1 MGNSKKIL
9 RQLLSQLN
17 DTIDVNLNLDTI
29 DEKSIQLIQ
38 NRLSLWSKQIEIEK
52 NIGNEKATAE
62 TTFETHE
69 TQITKIFFNS
79 ILYSLNDAVWSV
91 STDFSEL
98 FFINPSFEE
107 LTGYSQN
114 DLIKEPLLIR
124 KMIHPEDVYI
134 FQNAQLF
141 FNENG
146 YSDYQY
152 RIITK
157 LNSIKWV
164 HVKEL
169 LIRDEVGKSVRI
181 DGVMSD
187 ITENKKAIE
196 NELNRASELLL
207 KQEVLF
213 KLSCMGNDYSFD
225 EKLKKILQNVAKVT
239 STERTSVWVFD
250 KQSRSLFTK
259 CVYRLS
265 ADEFL
270 PESVI
275 EESVYPEYYRR
286 IKEINHLKAIIVN
299 DVTKGTF
306 TSEILHEILIPSGI
320 SSILMIPLTKEDELF
335 GVICL
340 SHIGPKRIWTQDEQV
355 FLTSIASI
363 VSLAF
368 EHEERRIIE
377 TALIEKTRILLEAQN
392 VAKIGNYVIDLYT
405 GEWKSSSVF
414 DHIFGIERTYLRDF
428 KNWLKLI
435 SPEYSSYVLNVF
447 KEVLKQKTVHTKS
460 RFQEEFKIIR
470 QNDKAERW
478 VKVLGEFQYDEF
490 GNPTHMLGTMQD
502 VTDSK
507 KNNDELIKAKEL
519 AEELLTIKDDFL
531 SNMSHEIRTP
541 LNAIIGF
548 TRLLKESEL
557 DEDQLEMM
565 EAIEFSGKN
574 LLVIVND
581 ILDFSKMEA
590 NKMTFE
596 AIPFSLSETVKNVLH
611 LMILKAQEKNIELIY
626 GIDAKLS
633 DVLIGDPT
641 RLNQILIN
649 LLGNAIKFT
658 EEGFV
663 ELELNLVED
672 AVDSTEI
679 EFKIKDTGIGIP
691 IDKIDSIFES
701 FNQASNDTM
710 RKFGG
715 SGLGLT
721 ITKKLIELQGG
732 TIIVKSE
739 VDKGSEF
746 FFRLRFKKDPKMEV
760 PLLEF
765 RKEAFNPNFLE
776 NKRILIVEDIL
787 INQMLIVRILQKWK
801 CELDIVNDGQQAVD
815 ALNDKNYDLILMDL
829 QMPVLDGYEAT
840 RIIRERSDQKA
851 NIPIIALSAH
861 ANKKE
866 EDKCILAGMNALVSK
881 PIDEDFLLFELS
893 KWLLASVKVQLPDK
907 HLFKKKDK
915 PKKKSKGL
923 KKDSIINFEYLNS
936 VTKGDKV
943 FVAEL
948 VELVSTEMPKLL
960 NRIMD
965 FHELKN
971 AESFKKEIHKLKSSI
986 TIFGI
991 DRGKQLIYEMESN
1004 ISETASLEGVDF
1016 KLKELQLICNQLLFE
1031 LKNSNLLN

>member
-9 RQLLSQLN
+9 VQLLNQLN
-17 DTIDVNLNLDTI
+17 DMVDVDFTVDSI
-29 DEKSIQLIQ
+29 DEKSIQVIQ
-38 NRLSLWSKQIEIEK
+38 EKLSHWSQQIGSTKEIEK
-52 NIGNEKATAE
+52 KAE
-62 TTFETHE
+62 IELDNSE
-69 TQITKIFFNS
+69 VTKVFFNS
-79 ILYSLNDAVWSV
+79 ILFSLNDAVWSV
-91 STDFSEL
+91 STKFSEL
-98 FFINPSFEE
+98 YFINPSFED
-107 LTGYSQN
+107 LTEYSQSE
-114 DLIKEPLLIR
+114 LIKDPGLIR
-124 KMIHPEDVYI
+124 KMIHPEDIYI
-134 FQNAQLF
+134 YQNAQF
-141 FNENG
+141 FFQENG
-146 YSDYQY
+146 YCDYQY

-164 HVKEL
+164 HAKEL
-169 LIRDEVGKSVRI
+169 LVRNDAGKPVRI

-187 ITENKKAIE
+187 ITESKRAIE

-213 KLSCMGNDYSFD
+213 KLSCLGIDYSFD
-225 EKLKKILQNVAKVT
+225 EKLKIILKNVGKVT
-239 STERTSVWVFD
+239 STERTSIWIFD

-265 ADEFL
+265 KDEYL

-275 EESVYPEYYRR
+275 EEDVYPTYYRR

-306 TSEILHEILIPSGI
+306 ASEILHDILIPSGI
-320 SSILMIPLTKEDELF
+320 TSILMIPLTKEDELF

-340 SHIGPKRIWTQDEQV
+340 SHIGPKRVWTQDEQV
-355 FLTSIASI
+355 FVTSISNI
-363 VSLAF
+363 VTLAF

-414 DHIFGIERTYLRDF
+414 DHIFGIERSYLRDF

-435 SPEYSSYVLNVF
+435 SPEHSSYVLKVF

-460 RFQEEFKIIR
+460 RFHEQFKIIR
-470 QNDKAERW
+470 QNDGAERW

-541 LNAIIGF
+541 LNAIVGF

-596 AIPFSLSETVKNVLH
+596 EIPFSLSETVKNVLH
-611 LMILKAQEKNIELIY
+611 LMILKAKEKNIELIY

-633 DVLIGDPT
+633 DILIGDPT

-663 ELELNLVED
+663 ELELNMVD
-672 AVDSTEI
+672 DSTDSTEI

-691 IDKIDSIFES
+691 EDKIESIFES
-701 FNQASNDTM
+701 FNQASNDTT

-732 TIIVKSE
+732 VIVVKSE
-739 VDKGSEF
+739 LDRGTDF
-746 FFRLRFKKDPKMEV
+746 FFRLKFKKDPTVKV
-760 PLLEF
+760 PLSIF
-765 RKEAFNPNFLE
+765 RKEAINPNFLE
-776 NKRILIVEDIL
+776 KKRILIVEDIL

-801 CELDIVNDGQQAVD
+801 CQLDIVNDGQQAVD
-815 ALNDKNYDLILMDL
+815 ILDKCDYDLILMDL
-829 QMPVLDGYEAT
+829 QMPVLDGYETT
-840 RIIRERSDQKA
+840 RMIRERSDSKA

-866 EDKCILAGMNALVSK
+866 EDRCILAGMNALVSK
-881 PIDEDFLLFELS
+881 PIDEDLLLFELS
-893 KWLLASVKVQLPDK
+893 KWLLASVKVQL
-907 HLFKKKDK
+907 LESETFKKKF
-915 PKKKSKGL
+915 KKKKKQRGL
-923 KKDSIINFEYLNS
+923 KKESIINFEYLNS
-936 VTKGDKV
+936 VTKGEKV
-943 FVAEL
+943 FLAEL
-948 VELVSTEMPKLL
+948 VELVSTEIPKLL
-960 NRIMD
+960 GRILD
-965 FHELKN
+965 FYELKN

-991 DRGKQLIYEMESN
+991 DRGKELIYEMESS
-1004 ISETASLEGVDF
+1004 ISETHSLEGMEH
-1016 KLKELQLICNQLLFE
+1016 KLKELQLICNQLLIE
-1031 LKNSNLLN
+1031 LKNF